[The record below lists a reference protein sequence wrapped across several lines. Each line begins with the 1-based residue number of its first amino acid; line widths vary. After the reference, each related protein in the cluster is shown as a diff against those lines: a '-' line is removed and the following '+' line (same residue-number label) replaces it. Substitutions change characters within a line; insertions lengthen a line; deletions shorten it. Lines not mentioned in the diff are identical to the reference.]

1 LFLSFVVPVISR
13 KPKPPP
19 PFYPDRHPTPTM
31 SDLLAQK
38 PLLGPLVALNAWTL
52 AMEGLLY
59 KRRTPALKKYNI
71 TFDPETVKKQKAEK
85 LPGFV
90 QWPADNYNNLLEQ
103 PTQFYAILLG
113 LTLLNIK
120 SKRTVSLAWA
130 YVGLR
135 VAHSLIHVSVN
146 YPVPRFAVFA
156 TSSFALLGLV
166 AEAASKLFF

>member
-1 LFLSFVVPVISR
+1 
-13 KPKPPP
+13 
-19 PFYPDRHPTPTM
+19 M
-31 SDLLAQK
+31 SELLANK
-38 PLLGPLVALNAWTL
+38 PLLGPLVALNMWTL
-52 AMEGLLY
+52 TMEALLY
-59 KRRTPALKKYNI
+59 KRRIPALAKYNV

-85 LPGFV
+85 LPAFV
-90 QWPADNYNNLLEQ
+90 QWPTDNYNNLLEQ
-103 PTQFYAILLG
+103 PTQFYAVLLG

-135 VAHSLIHVSVN
+135 VFHSLIHVSIN
-146 YPVPRFAVFA
+146 YPTPRFALFA